1 MLEYKVINAKTG
13 EDITADY
20 DWVISPNGELNY
32 LYYGD
37 LIGCPSAKAVPMLD
51 CWNIP

>member
-1 MLEYKVINAKTG
+1 MLEYRVISVRTG
-13 EDITADY
+13 KDITDDY

-32 LYYGD
+32 LYDGD
-37 LIGCPSAKAVPMLD
+37 LVGCPSAKAVPVLD